1 MKLGGILDISTK
13 DIPHKSAMVLFTVGC
28 NFKCQFCHNK
38 YLLQPNV
45 GREYSIKELIDQ
57 IATNLLVSGVSI
69 TGGEPTLQKDLSELC
84 REIKK
89 VGKYLSIDTNGSN
102 PAMIKTISPYI
113 DRVALDLKGP
123 LEPKKLEKIT
133 GVKVEINKISETFD
147 FLRVQKD
154 IDFEVRTTYVES
166 LLSSND
172 IENIIYS
179 LKELKF
185 SGNFVLQ
192 QYQSSEGVGE
202 EFKRIFSK
210 PEHETLVNILRPY
223 GDLELGLPFKIF
235 LRDEIVGYCNINE
248 LDS

>member
-1 MKLGGILDISTK
+1 
-13 DIPHKSAMVLFTVGC
+13 
-28 NFKCQFCHNK
+28 
-38 YLLQPNV
+38 
-45 GREYSIKELIDQ
+45 
-57 IATNLLVSGVSI
+57 
-69 TGGEPTLQKDLSELC
+69 
-84 REIKK
+84 
-89 VGKYLSIDTNGSN
+89 
-102 PAMIKTISPYI
+102 MIKVISPYV
-113 DRVALDLKGP
+113 DRIALDLKGP

>member
-123 LEPKKLEKIT
+123 LESKKLEKIT

-248 LDS
+248 LNS